1 MNRHFA
7 RFARIAHKWM
17 GLILGLQVLF
27 WIAGG
32 VVMSAIP
39 LERVHGK
46 HLATKTLPNPF
57 SQSDYAYNVDK
68 VIQRLDGNIKSIKLT
83 YRMDRPIYLLETQNS
98 THVFDAQSGEVLEEL
113 NQEQVSS
120 LASRHYLKD
129 SQIRTIQKISDIPLE
144 ARRAQGDMWRVEFD
158 DTWSTTLYFVPLTGE
173 LQTIRSDIW
182 RLFDF
187 VWMLHIM
194 DYDERD
200 DFNNPLLITSAI
212 SALLFTITGII
223 LLLQSRWRKKK
234 KAA

>member
-46 HLATKTLPNPF
+46 HLAAKTLPNPF
-57 SQSDYAYNVDK
+57 SQSDYTYNVDK
-68 VIQRLDGNIKSIKLT
+68 VIQQLDGNIKSIKLT
-83 YRMDRPIYLLETQNS
+83 YRMDRPIYLLETQNR
-98 THVFDAQSGEVLEEL
+98 THVFDAQSGGVLEEL
-113 NQEQVSS
+113 NQEQVSF
-120 LASRHYLKD
+120 LASKHYLKN

-223 LLLQSRWRKKK
+223 LLFQSRWRKKK